1 VGLAAKAGRKL
12 LGPPSSDQ
20 AAQAVD
26 YPKQRARPLR
36 CFQKSQL
43 QGRQGLIK
51 PARHEVGKPQS
62 SQEVAVLWR
71 HRVQPNGLLEMID
84 RDAGV
89 ADISTNPTG
98 RTKSRYEFG
107 CKAKARSRAR
117 SACSCMRPI
126 IGHTMPSVR
135 QGGRV
140 VAMICKHLKRDW
152 QPPLRLL
159 MSDPAG
165 ARRCRMGPAVQGLC
179 IRVATV
185 HGYGLFQQLEG
196 VFGLLLRGRV
206 VDLGQR
212 AQAQFIR
219 LAASRSAWTG
229 CVPTQP
235 ASDWA
240 RWLPLPGR

>member
-1 VGLAAKAGRKL
+1 MGLAAKAGRKL

-152 QPPLRLL
+152 QPPLRL
-159 MSDPAG
+159 
-165 ARRCRMGPAVQGLC
+165 C